1 MTEQT
6 KDRIAQATKDLVG
19 TVPFAD
25 INVTSIMKKA
35 GLRRQ
40 TFYDYYRDKFDVL
53 GHIYRTEIDAA
64 AAFCGHYQY
73 WPQTLHTMLD
83 YFAANRRFYR
93 IVIAIDEQNAPED
106 VIRAHLSDMIKAI
119 LGDLGRTRHVAIDP
133 GYCRFLQSMLSTAFV
148 VELKNWL
155 TAPTPVPVATLETYI
170 GTFLDGSFTGFL
182 SQTASPVVQRA
193 EA

>member
-1 MTEQT
+1 MTEET
-6 KDRIAQATKDLVG
+6 KERIAQATKALVG

-25 INVTSIMKKA
+25 INVTSIMKRA

-73 WPQTLHTMLD
+73 WPQTLHTMLA
-83 YFAANRRFYR
+83 YFAANARFYR

-106 VIRAHLSDMIKAI
+106 VIRGHLSDMIQAI
-119 LGDLGRTRHVAIDP
+119 LTDLSRTHHLTIDP
-133 GYCRFLQSMLSTAFV
+133 DYRRFLQDMLSTAFV
-148 VELKNWL
+148 DELRRWL
-155 TAPTPVPVATLETYI
+155 TAPAPVPVATLETHLA
-170 GTFLDGSFTGFL
+170 TFLDGSFAGL
-182 SQTASPVVQRA
+182 LNQAAGPVVRR